1 MRGGGRRAHRR
12 ARRRDRRVY
21 LRSHPVLFALLA
33 AARALPVWR
42 LGGTVVVNDA
52 EAFRAVLTRLPLDRL
67 ATGTTGGAA
76 RDLGPEGLLFDQEGG
91 AHRQARRSLT
101 GDLGQ
106 AGVDRL
112 RPVWLGVLDRSL
124 ARLAGGGQVDVV
136 ALAAEM
142 AGATAGALLGEAVD
156 PVALSSAAREAA
168 AGAVRA
174 HVPGLR
180 RAGDEGSAAAARLAA
195 LLPADDGFG
204 LSAMLTV
211 AAVNTTV
218 AGVPRA
224 VAWCSDA
231 GLWSDA
237 ADPALRPV
245 LVAELLRVTA
255 PTPLLPRSAAADGR
269 IGGRRV
275 RRGDRLLLVARHAAL
290 SYRRDPSCSD
300 PVPAQQARLV
310 FGAGAHA
317 CPGAELARA
326 QLDDLL
332 RLLAPFRPVVVAASA
347 DRHAALP
354 GWARL
359 VIRAAA

>member
-1 MRGGGRRAHRR
+1 
-12 ARRRDRRVY
+12 
-21 LRSHPVLFALLA
+21 
-33 AARALPVWR
+33 
-42 LGGTVVVNDA
+42 
-52 EAFRAVLTRLPLDRL
+52 
-67 ATGTTGGAA
+67 
-76 RDLGPEGLLFDQEGG
+76 
-91 AHRQARRSLT
+91 
-101 GDLGQ
+101 
-106 AGVDRL
+106 
-112 RPVWLGVLDRSL
+112 
-124 ARLAGGGQVDVV
+124 VV

-142 AGATAGALLGEAVD
+142 AGATTAALLGVAAD
-156 PVALSSAAREAA
+156 PVELASAAREAA

-180 RAGDEGSAAAARLAA
+180 RVGNEGSAAAARLAA
-195 LLPADDGFG
+195 LLPAEVGFG
-204 LSAMLTV
+204 LSAMLAV
-211 AAVNTTV
+211 AAINTTV

-224 VAWCSDA
+224 VAWCADS
-231 GLWSDA
+231 GMWSDA
-237 ADPALRPV
+237 ADPSRRPV

-255 PTPLLPRSAAADGR
+255 PTPLLPRAAAADGR

-275 RRGDRLLLVARHAAL
+275 RRGDRLLLIARHAAL
-290 SYRRDPSCSD
+290 SHRRDASCSD

-332 RLLAPFRPVVVAASA
+332 RLLAPHRPVVVSARA

-359 VIRAAA
+359 VIRAAP